1 MRRLGLISDLHANV
15 DALTA
20 VLADMPQVEAIVTS

>member
-15 DALTA
+15 DALTPM
-20 VLADMPQVEAIVTS
+20 LTDMPKVVATVTS